1 MARPKKQNV
10 ERGVTGKIKTAAY
23 AARRAAAKEE
33 TDRNAADVAK
43 WARMAF
49 VIRELG
55 ADARLASVCGRMLLI
70 ERPKRIS
77 AREFEASVRLAGVL
91 DDYDRLVLGVK
102 RAAQAQDVN
111 KAVGLSCGSETP
123 QAAVRR
129 ASAAWVEAQGVM
141 GLAGPSCAS
150 ATMAMIR
157 EEAWQHRLDDAIAG
171 LRALVAHW
179 KLNEVSE
186 PRIKRAVE
194 AIFSRAA

>member
-1 MARPKKQNV
+1 MSRPKKQNV
-10 ERGVTGKIKTAAY
+10 ERGETGRIKTAAY
-23 AARRAAAKEE
+23 TARRAAQKEE

-49 VIRELG
+49 VIREL
-55 ADARLASVCGRMLLI
+55 AVDARLESVCGRMLLI
-70 ERPKRIS
+70 ERPRRLT
-77 AREFEASVRLAGVL
+77 AREFEASVRLAGIL

-111 KAVGLSCGSETP
+111 KAVGLSCGAETP

-141 GLAGPSCAS
+141 GLAGPSCAA
-150 ATMAMIR
+150 ATMALVR
-157 EEAWQHRLDDAIAG
+157 EEAWQHRLDDAVAG
-171 LRALVAHW
+171 IRALVVHW

-194 AIFSRAA
+194 SVFSRAA

>member
-1 MARPKKQNV
+1 MSRPKKQNV
-10 ERGVTGKIKTAAY
+10 ERGETGRIKTAAY
-23 AARRAAAKEE
+23 TARRAAQKEE

-49 VIRELG
+49 VIREL
-55 ADARLASVCGRMLLI
+55 AVDARMESVCGRMLLI
-70 ERPKRIS
+70 ERPRRLT
-77 AREFEASVRLAGVL
+77 AREFEASVRLAGIL

-111 KAVGLSCGSETP
+111 KAVGLSCGAETP

-141 GLAGPSCAS
+141 GLAGPSCAA
-150 ATMAMIR
+150 ATMALVR
-157 EEAWQHRLDDAIAG
+157 EEAWQHRLDDAVAG
-171 LRALVAHW
+171 IRALVVHW

-194 AIFSRAA
+194 SVFSRAA